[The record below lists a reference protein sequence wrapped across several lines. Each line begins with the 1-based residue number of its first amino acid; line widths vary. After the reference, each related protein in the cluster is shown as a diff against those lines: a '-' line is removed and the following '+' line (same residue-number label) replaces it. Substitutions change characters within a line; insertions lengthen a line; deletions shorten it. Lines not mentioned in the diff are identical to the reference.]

1 MAFDLTGMTNHVTD
15 EAADLRSIAIYSP
28 VTVPLVTVVEG
39 IKYSER
45 LTYFDVDPYF
55 QADSSCATVNPSG
68 DSGNFDQITLTVD
81 SMKVELDW
89 CFKDLD
95 AKSLRRYLR
104 AGSKLDENSA
114 PELVSTIM
122 ARTAE
127 QIAKDLESAYWQSS
141 KTQGAGT
148 RNLKHFNGFIQTLE
162 TLGGYV
168 NSNATLAATSITTAN
183 VISIFHNQWTA
194 VPAAMK
200 RKEDL
205 VTVCGDDTFDKLI
218 IAIYNANNFHYSAST
233 SDIQNRR
240 ITLPGTNMV
249 VQAVPG
255 LNSDNDELS
264 GMPALFKNRIFTF
277 YKSNLIIATD
287 QITDANDWMAWYEKK
302 DDKLYARVRM
312 KFTTG
317 VFFPQHVV
325 SFKTA

>member
-104 AGSKLDENSA
+104 AGAKLDENSA

-168 NSNATLAATSITTAN
+168 NSNTTSETSITVSN
-183 VISIFHNQWTA
+183 VATIFDNHWLA

-205 VTVCGDDTFDKLI
+205 ITVCGDDTFDKLI
-218 IAIYNANNFHYSAST
+218 IKIKNENYFHYSAST
-233 SDIQNRR
+233 ADIAARR
-240 ITLPGTNMV
+240 VTLPGTNMV
-249 VQAVPG
+249 IQAVPG

>member
-45 LTYFDVDPYF
+45 LTYFDVDPQF
-55 QADSSCATVNPSG
+55 QADSTCATVNPSG

-81 SMKVELDW
+81 NFKVELDW

-104 AGSKLDENSA
+104 AGAKLDENSA
-114 PELVSTIM
+114 PQLVSAIM

-127 QIAKDLESAYWQSS
+127 KIAANLESAYWQSS
-141 KTQGAGT
+141 KTQGAAT
-148 RNLKHFNGFIQTLE
+148 TNLKQFNGFIQTIE
-162 TLGGYV
+162 TIGGYV
-168 NSNATLAATSITTAN
+168 NSNTTNETSITTSN
-183 VISIFHNQWTA
+183 VITIFDNHWLS

-205 VTVCGDDTFDKLI
+205 ITCCGDDTFDKLVI
-218 IAIYNANNFHYSAST
+218 KVKDSNYFHYSASAA
-233 SDIQNRR
+233 DIAARR

-249 VQAVPG
+249 IQAVPG
-255 LNSDNDELS
+255 LNSDNTGLS

-287 QITDANDWMAWYEKK
+287 QESDSTDWMTWYEKK

-317 VFFPQHVV
+317 VFFPEHVV